1 MYRVPEELSPRML
14 QAAPE
19 RTPGRSA
26 AELEFPEVRVNRHKR
41 KQCRNKFCWQTMKAA
56 QSYCF
61 HKRHAGVNIQPYRCP
76 HCGGIH
82 VGHFRPDDLPELE
95 TTMSKTRVYQIW
107 PGRDGFPLDRTFTNR
122 AEAEERLRDYHTAR
136 LMESDLDEE
145 EFAELCLRDMQAQAD
160 FEQERRVD
168 PDHAV
173 RQRAAWH
180 AEKRK
185 WADCSSRPAPPKVSA
200 R

>member
-1 MYRVPEELSPRML
+1 MTEQLVNFPDDVWKQIRKN
-14 QAAPE
+14 
-19 RTPGRSA
+19 A
-26 AELEFPEVRVNRHKR
+26 AEIPCVSGKYIIE
-41 KQCRNKFCWQTMKAA
+41 A
-56 QSYCF
+56 
-61 HKRHAGVNIQPYRCP
+61 IQAYRCP

-107 PGRDGFPLDRTFTNR
+107 PGGDGFPLDRTFTNR

-145 EFAELCLRDMQAQAD
+145 EFAEICLGDMQAQAD
-160 FEQERRVD
+160 FEQEQRVD

-180 AEKRK
+180 AEKIK
-185 WADCSSRPAPPKVSA
+185 WTDCSTRPVPPKVSA